1 VQPEFSAAS
10 LPELIDT
17 LVWGLLAFCLLSYFI
32 GSYLFEVLAQKLG
45 EPRWMAWVPIANL
58 YLALRL
64 LGWGNL
70 FWMLLAGYGVG
81 LLGILLPAPL
91 SMIAALAI
99 IPTALAGVVVGFVY
113 WPMLARRRDLPIWV
127 GLLLVLPQFALM
139 PLEFLVSETALFAL
153 SMAMSAVAFAAF
165 LWIVFHDG
173 APEAPPHPIGFVLTG
188 FGALVGVVLALKL
201 PVWLEESGAIEQ
213 MQVALAQAS
222 QASLDG
228 TSTEESEDFAAL
240 LAMFGDEAAAAANP
254 DAKPEEAEPA
264 RTDAGEPAPHP
275 VADSCPPEHREAG
288 ARPPF
293 GREWWCEIETQ
304 QGWVRDGPARRWMHA
319 RAVEEEGA
327 YRHGKRHGTWTRYWR
342 TGGRHTQAEFSDGA
356 QHGWMH
362 RWDEAGRLE
371 QQTWF
376 ENGEPAPLATP
387 GV

>member
-264 RTDAGEPAPHP
+264 RTSGASG
-275 VADSCPPEHREAG
+275 G
-288 ARPPF
+288 ARSRRSRGGCAMVRRVAGCTRAPSRKRARIDTASATGP
-293 GREWWCEIETQ
+293 GRVTGALAVVTPRQSSATAHSTAGCTAGTRPAASSNRPGSRTGSPRRSRPRECE
-304 QGWVRDGPARRWMHA
+304 RRARRGD
-319 RAVEEEGA
+319 RS
-327 YRHGKRHGTWTRYWR
+327 
-342 TGGRHTQAEFSDGA
+342 AEPPRSL
-356 QHGWMH
+356 H
-362 RWDEAGRLE
+362 LE
-371 QQTWF
+371 
-376 ENGEPAPLATP
+376 
-387 GV
+387 